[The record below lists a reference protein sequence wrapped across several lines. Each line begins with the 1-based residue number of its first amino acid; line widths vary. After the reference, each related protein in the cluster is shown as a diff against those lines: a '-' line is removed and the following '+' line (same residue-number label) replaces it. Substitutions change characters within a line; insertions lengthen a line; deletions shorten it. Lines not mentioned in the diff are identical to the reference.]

1 MKRKVTGV
9 VIALTMCLNA
19 MPTTVMAE
27 NESPQGGDVKT
38 VSESGGQS
46 EEIVAD
52 ETTPTK
58 EVDNSKGEKEET
70 KAEKGEQEE
79 KEPTEEENKAEEKKD
94 ESKDSKAPSAEE
106 NKQQEEETKA
116 EKGEQE
122 EKEPTEEENKAEE
135 KKDESK
141 DSKAPSAEEN
151 KQQEEE
157 TKAEKTTNEVKQPAA
172 ETQATPLTV
181 QKGIAVQSELDESNA
196 AAKVETKDGTTTYY
210 SNIKDAFA
218 NTLPGGSVVTALKS
232 DKTYPTN
239 INFNTTGEG
248 VTFDLNGCNL
258 SGINGT
264 IQSGAILKVVND
276 KYNDPAANTGLYLC

>member
-27 NESPQGGDVKT
+27 SEVPQGSDVKA

-46 EEIVAD
+46 EEIVSD

-58 EVDNSKGEKEET
+58 EVDNSKGEKGET
-70 KAEKGEQEE
+70 KAEKGEQ
-79 KEPTEEENKAEEKKD
+79 K
-94 ESKDSKAPSAEE
+94 
-106 NKQQEEETKA
+106 
-116 EKGEQE
+116 

-181 QKGIAVQSELDESNA
+181 QEGIDVQ
-196 AAKVETKDGTTTYY
+196 
-210 SNIKDAFA
+210 
-218 NTLPGGSVVTALKS
+218 
-232 DKTYPTN
+232 
-239 INFNTTGEG
+239 
-248 VTFDLNGCNL
+248 
-258 SGINGT
+258 
-264 IQSGAILKVVND
+264 
-276 KYNDPAANTGLYLC
+276 